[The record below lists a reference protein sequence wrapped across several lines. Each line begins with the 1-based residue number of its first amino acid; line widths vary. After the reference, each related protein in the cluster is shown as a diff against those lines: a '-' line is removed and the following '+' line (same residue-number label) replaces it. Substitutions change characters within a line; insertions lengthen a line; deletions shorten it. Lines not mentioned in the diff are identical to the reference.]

1 MLRKRVGL
9 DERPS
14 TDEAGAHVCGLVLR
28 LLSTFEPSLL
38 APLEGGK
45 QERGVKVSI
54 FQYASSVLEDY
65 QNYVRSFF
73 NLADERI
80 RELVEQELFVN
91 EALWP
96 EPLLQLNPP
105 YARGAS
111 LADLCQRGLLY
122 PTCAEIFYDERCKRP
137 FTLYRHQEA
146 AVECALRREPFVV
159 TSGTGSGKT
168 LTYFIP
174 IFDAVLRGDPAQSR
188 VRAIIVYP
196 MNALVNSQYKALE
209 ELAQAYE
216 RRTGRPLP
224 VRFEKYTGQEGEEK
238 RKEILEAPP
247 HILLT
252 NYVML
257 ELILVRPRE
266 RRFVDRTVAGIEFL
280 VFDELHTYRGRQ
292 GADVALLIRRLRQR
306 CGNPDLVCI
315 GTSATMV
322 SGEGVGPLER
332 RQAVADFASKIFGV
346 SVLPSNVIEE
356 QFQPLSPLKTV
367 DPGDLRAALDGP
379 LPETTEELLKHPLTW
394 WIERNLGFKIAPA
407 GGTERC
413 TPLTLSEAARRLAQ
427 ETGHNEERCR
437 EYLREAL
444 LLGSSLKLDGELP
457 LFALK
462 LHQFIKQG
470 QAVYATLEP
479 PSTRH
484 LTLEGQYYAPG
495 EEQKRV
501 LFPLEFCR
509 QCGQAYYDV
518 WLHEADKRFLLREP
532 EGEFFLPEGEVSAGY
547 LALAE
552 EVGEWVADADHLPS
566 EWFDER
572 GKLKKTYR
580 EVIPREVW
588 VHPDG
593 TYASEPALGAVKS
606 FFQPKPFRICL
617 ACGEVYTARD
627 REFRKLGRLS
637 SEGRGSA
644 TTILGVAALLHA
656 AHYGIEDKE
665 RKVLSF
671 TDNRQDASLQAGH
684 FNDFVRF
691 SLLRAAL
698 YQALE
703 TKGELRPE
711 NVTEEVLATLGMSLA
726 EVSRNPQ
733 LDPQSKMGQKVWC
746 TFRDLVEYRLY
757 EDLQRVW
764 RIVQPNLEQCG
775 LLEIE
780 YLGLRELC
788 ADEARWHT
796 CPVLASLGPE
806 KRYFLVKS
814 FLDYFRR
821 HLAINAPILRE
832 TNQQQLRRRVDQDI
846 NEKWWEEEDWF
857 RPAARFVL
865 TGTPDLRSYKR
876 SLAEKS
882 RIGRYL
888 RRELNL
894 SPEEYREFLL
904 QLVNILCSQG
914 LLFRYQERNEEYL
927 QLEAGC
933 LVWRLGD
940 GTPPPADPVH
950 TRRVESQA
958 YNNEVQRKVNAFFRD
973 FYRSA
978 ARYLRG
984 IEGREHTAQISYEE
998 RQEREERFKQ
1008 GDLKCLFCSPTM
1020 ELGID
1025 IADLRVVHL
1034 RNVPPTPANYA
1045 QRSGRAGRRGD
1056 PALVLTYCAA
1066 RSAHDQFF
1074 FRHRELMVAGAVRS
1088 PKLDLGNEDLVRA
1101 HVHAIWLAH
1110 IGRSLGNSIEEVI
1123 DVDNF
1128 PELPLKEEVQVQVQ
1142 LSESRLRECLEEALA
1157 ILAACG
1163 SELADSGWYNEE
1175 WLESTLRYADRAFDK
1190 AFERWRELYR
1200 AATNQLMSAQQML
1213 LRSRRREEQAEARRL
1228 EDEAI
1233 RQRNLLLNK
1242 TKVQEE
1248 SDFYPYRYLASEGFL
1263 PGYNFPRLPLRVY
1276 IPRGEGEYIARPR
1289 FLAIKEFGP
1298 HNVIYHNGAKYEVR
1312 GFIFPPGGLQQRR
1325 RVVKL
1330 CQVCGFF
1337 HEDETLDLCTHCG
1350 ARLDADNSE
1359 VAVLLDMPNV
1369 RTRRRERITCDEE
1382 ERIRRGYRVET
1393 HFHFASVPGGRLRQ
1407 ITAVVYDED
1416 GNQLLRLVY
1425 GPSATLYRI
1434 NHGWRHRPRSE
1445 HFVVDLDSGE
1455 FWVSRHE
1462 DEEPE
1467 EWPGKAPARR
1477 EVVRLAVRDTTN
1489 LLLVYFLDSTWQG
1502 NEDFMATLQYA
1513 LQRGMESVFQ
1523 VEEAELVSERIGDGE
1538 HRAILYW
1545 EAAEGGVGVLK
1556 QLVQEPGALA
1566 AVARAALERCHFA
1579 EEKEEEKCARAC
1591 YRCLLSYTNQL
1602 DHQRLDRHL
1611 AKEALERLAASYAQ
1625 KEVAGRNYEEHYRWL
1640 RSLTDSR
1647 SELERRFIDH
1657 LYHTSRRLPDEAQKP
1672 LADCSTVPDFF
1683 YAPNVCVYCDGAVH
1697 DEPAQAARDEV
1708 VRAELKDL
1716 GYRVVVI
1723 RYDRDLEEQIQAYTD
1738 IFGEGRSNR

>member
-1 MLRKRVGL
+1 M
-9 DERPS
+9 
-14 TDEAGAHVCGLVLR
+14 
-28 LLSTFEPSLL
+28 
-38 APLEGGK
+38 
-45 QERGVKVSI
+45 SI
-54 FQYASSVLEDY
+54 FQYASSVLADY

-80 RELVEQELFVN
+80 RELVEEELFVK

-105 YARGAS
+105 YARGSAV
-111 LADLCQRGLLY
+111 ADLCRRGLLH
-122 PTCAEIFYDERCKRP
+122 PACAEIFP

-146 AVECALRREPFVV
+146 AIACALRREPFVV

-174 IFDAVLRGDPAQSR
+174 IFDAVLRGDPSQPR

-196 MNALVNSQYKALE
+196 MNALVNSQHKALE

-306 CGNPDLVCI
+306 CGNPALVCI

-322 SGEGVGPLER
+322 SGEGVEAAER

-346 SVLPSNVIEE
+346 PVPPSNVIEE
-356 QFQPLSPLKTV
+356 QFQPLSPLETV
-367 DPGDLRAALDGP
+367 GPQDLRSALEGP
-379 LPETTEELLKHPLTW
+379 LPQTIEELLKHPLTW
-394 WIERNLGFKIAPA
+394 WIERNLGFRITPD

-427 ETGHNEERCR
+427 ETGLNEERCR
-437 EYLREAL
+437 EYLCEAL
-444 LLGSSLKLDGELP
+444 LWGSSLKLSDGNP
-457 LFALK
+457 VFALK
-462 LHQFIKQG
+462 LHQFISQG

-479 PSTRH
+479 PSTRY

-518 WLHEADKRFLLREP
+518 WLHEAEERFLPREP
-532 EGEFFLPEGEVSAGY
+532 EGDFFHPEGEVKAGY
-547 LALAE
+547 LVLAE
-552 EVGEWVADADHLPS
+552 EVGDWTPDSDYLPP

-572 GKLKKTYR
+572 GKLKKEYQ
-580 EVIPREVW
+580 EAVPREIW
-588 VHPDG
+588 VRPDG
-593 TYASEPALGAVKS
+593 VYAYEPVLEGIKA
-606 FFQPKPFRICL
+606 FYQPKPFRLCL
-617 ACGEVYTARD
+617 ACGEVYTARE

-656 AHYGIEDKE
+656 AHHGIDDKE
-665 RKVLSF
+665 CKVLSF

-684 FNDFVRF
+684 FNDFVRI

-698 YQALE
+698 YRALE
-703 TKGELRPE
+703 AKGELHPE
-711 NVTEEVLATLGMSLA
+711 NVTEEVLAALDIGLA
-726 EVSRNPQ
+726 EVAERPYLSQESEVGKKAWR
-733 LDPQSKMGQKVWC
+733 

-775 LLEIE
+775 LLEIQ

-788 ADEARWHT
+788 EDGERWHT
-796 CPVLASLGPE
+796 CPALASLAPE
-806 KRYFLVKS
+806 RRYFLVKS
-814 FLDYFRR
+814 FLDYLRR

-832 TNQQQLRRRVDQDI
+832 TEQQQLRRRVDQFI
-846 NEKWWEEEDWF
+846 NNKWWEEEDWF
-857 RPAARFVL
+857 RPAPRFVL
-865 TGTPDLRSYKR
+865 VGTPYGFYRK
-876 SLAEKS
+876 SLSEKS

-894 SPEEYREFLL
+894 SPEEYREFLF
-904 QLVNILCSQG
+904 QLVDILCSQG
-914 LLFRYQERNEEYL
+914 LLFRFQEKGEEYL

-933 LVWRLGD
+933 LVWKLGN
-940 GTPPPADPVH
+940 GTPPPPDPVH
-950 TRRVESQA
+950 TRRVESQV
-958 YNNEVQRKVNAFFRD
+958 YSEVERKVNEFFRD

-978 ARYLRG
+978 AHFLRG

-998 RQEREERFKQ
+998 RQKREERFRQ

-1034 RNVPPTPANYA
+1034 RNVPPTPSNYA

-1066 RSAHDQFF
+1066 RSAHDQYF
-1074 FRHRELMVAGAVRS
+1074 FRHRDLMVAGAVRS

-1101 HVHAIWLAH
+1101 HVYAIWLAYV
-1110 IGRSLGNSIEEVI
+1110 GLPLGNSLDEVI
-1123 DVDNF
+1123 EVEQF
-1128 PELPLKEEVQVQVQ
+1128 PQLPLKEDVRAQINLPEP
-1142 LSESRLRECLEEALA
+1142 RLRDCLEEARA
-1157 ILAACG
+1157 VLAACG
-1163 SELADSGWYNEE
+1163 QDLADSGWYNEE
-1175 WLESTLRYADRAFDK
+1175 WLESTLRYAARAFDE

-1213 LRSRRREEQAEARRL
+1213 LRSRRREEQVEARRL

-1233 RQRNLLLNK
+1233 RQRNLLLNR

-1263 PGYNFPRLPLRVY
+1263 PGYNFPRLPLRAY
-1276 IPRGEGEYIARPR
+1276 IPRGDGEYIARPR
-1289 FLAIKEFGP
+1289 FLALREFGP
-1298 HNVIYHNGAKYEVR
+1298 HNIIYHDGAKYEVR
-1312 GFIFPPGGLQQRR
+1312 GIILPPGGLEQRR
-1325 RVVKL
+1325 RRAKL
-1330 CQVCGFF
+1330 CKACGYF
-1337 HEDETLDLCTHCG
+1337 HTEETLELCLNCG
-1350 ARLDADNSE
+1350 TRFDAFTSE

-1369 RTRRRERITCDEE
+1369 RTKRRERITCDEE
-1382 ERIRRGYRVET
+1382 ERVRRGYNITT
-1393 HFHFASVPGGRLRQ
+1393 HFHFAPAPGGKMRKFSS
-1407 ITAVVYDED
+1407 VVYDAA
-1416 GNQLLRLVY
+1416 GNKLLRLVC
-1425 GPSATLYRI
+1425 GPSATLYRL
-1434 NHGWRHRPRSE
+1434 NNGWRHRPPSE
-1445 HFVVDLDSGE
+1445 HFVIDLDRGE
-1455 FWVSRHE
+1455 FWVSRL
-1462 DEEPE
+1462 EEE
-1467 EWPGKAPARR
+1467 EFEELPGQAPARR
-1477 EVVRLAVRDTTN
+1477 EVVRLAVWDTTN
-1489 LLLVYFLDSTWQG
+1489 LLLVYFLDPAWQD
-1502 NEDFMATLQYA
+1502 NEEFMATLQYA

-1523 VEEAELVSERIGDGE
+1523 VEEAELVSERIGEGE
-1538 HRAILYW
+1538 YRAILYW
-1545 EAAEGGVGVLK
+1545 EAAEGGVGVLR
-1556 QLVQEPGALA
+1556 QLVEDPGALA
-1566 AVARAALERCHFA
+1566 TVSRAALERCHFST
-1579 EEKEEEKCARAC
+1579 KEEDSSCARAC
-1591 YRCLLSYTNQL
+1591 YHCLLSYTNQL
-1602 DHQRLDRHL
+1602 DHPLLNRHL
-1611 AKEALERLAASYAQ
+1611 VRGALERLAASRAQ
-1625 KEVAGRNYEEHYRWL
+1625 KEVAGRGYEEHYRWL

-1647 SELERRFIDH
+1647 SELERRLIDH
-1657 LYHTSRRLPDEAQKP
+1657 LYRTGRRLPNEAQKP
-1672 LADCSTVPDFF
+1672 LADYPAVPDFF
-1683 YAPNVCVYCDGAVH
+1683 YAPNICVFCDGAVH
-1697 DEPAQAARDEV
+1697 DEPAQAARDQE

-1723 RYDRDLEEQIQAYTD
+1723 RYDHDLEEQIRAHAD
-1738 IFGEGRSNR
+1738 IFGEGRDK

>member
-1 MLRKRVGL
+1 MK
-9 DERPS
+9 
-14 TDEAGAHVCGLVLR
+14 
-28 LLSTFEPSLL
+28 
-38 APLEGGK
+38 
-45 QERGVKVSI
+45 ERGMTMSI
-54 FQYASSVLEDY
+54 FQYTSSVLADY

-73 NLADERI
+73 NLADDRI
-80 RELVEQELFVN
+80 RELVEHELFAN
-91 EALWP
+91 ETLWP

-105 YARGAS
+105 YARGS
-111 LADLCQRGLLY
+111 SVADLCRRGLLH
-122 PTCAEIFYDERCKRP
+122 PSCAEIFYDDRQRQP

-146 AVECALRREPFVV
+146 AIECALRREPFVV

-168 LTYFIP
+168 LTYLIP
-174 IFDAVLRGDPAQSR
+174 IFNDVLRSDPAQHR
-188 VRAIIVYP
+188 VQAIIVYP
-196 MNALVNSQYKALE
+196 MNALVNSQYIALKK
-209 ELAQAYE
+209 LAEAYE
-216 RRTGRPLP
+216 LRTGQALP

-238 RKEILEAPP
+238 RREILEAPP

-266 RRFVDRTVAGIEFL
+266 RLFVDRTVAGIEFL

-292 GADVALLIRRLRQR
+292 GSDVALLIRRLRYR
-306 CGNPDLVCI
+306 CGNPDLLCI

-322 SGEGVGPLER
+322 SGEGIGPLER
-332 RQAVADFASKIFGV
+332 RRAVADFASKIFGV
-346 SVLPSNVIEE
+346 TVSPSNVIEE
-356 QFQPLSPLKTV
+356 QFEPLSQLKAV
-367 DPGDLRAALDGP
+367 DPQDLRVALERP
-379 LPETTEELLKHPLTW
+379 LPETAPELLKHPLTW
-394 WIERNLGFKIAPA
+394 WIERNLGFRIAPD
-407 GGTERC
+407 GSTERC
-413 TPLTLSEAARRLAQ
+413 TPLSLTEVARRLAQ
-427 ETGHNEERCR
+427 ETGFDEEHCR
-437 EYLREAL
+437 EYLRGIL
-444 LLGSSLKLDGELP
+444 LRGTSLKLSNGNP
-457 LFALK
+457 VFALK
-462 LHQFIKQG
+462 LHQFISQG
-470 QAVYATLEP
+470 QAVYATVEP
-479 PSTRH
+479 PSSRH
-484 LTLEGQYYAPG
+484 LTIEGQYYAPG
-495 EEQKRV
+495 EKRV
-501 LFPLEFCR
+501 LYPLEFCR

-518 WLHEADKRFLLREP
+518 WLHEADKRFLPREP
-532 EGEFFLPEGEVSAGY
+532 EGELFLPEGEIRPGY
-547 LALAE
+547 LVLAE
-552 EVGEWVADADHLPS
+552 EVGEWAPDFDHLPS

-580 EVIPREVW
+580 DAIPCEVW

-593 TYASEPALGAVKS
+593 TYASEPVSGALKA
-606 FFQPKPFRICL
+606 FFQPKPFRLCL

-644 TTILGVAALLHA
+644 TTILSVAALLRA
-656 AHYGIEDKE
+656 ADYGIEDSE

-703 TKGELRPE
+703 AKGELRPE
-711 NVTEEVLATLGMSLA
+711 NVTEEVLAALGVSLA
-726 EVSRNPQ
+726 EVARNPH
-733 LDPQSKMGQKVWC
+733 LDLESKMGQKVWQ

-775 LLEIE
+775 LLEID

-788 ADEARWHT
+788 ADEERWHT
-796 CPVLASLGPE
+796 CPSLASVEPAR
-806 KRYFLVKS
+806 RYHLVKT

-821 HLAINAPILRE
+821 HPAINAPILRE
-832 TNQQQLRRRVDQDI
+832 TEQQQLLRRVDQDI

-865 TGTPDLRSYKR
+865 IGTPDLRSYKR
-876 SLAEKS
+876 SLGEKS

-894 SPEEYREFLL
+894 SPEQYREFLL
-904 QLVNILCSQG
+904 QLVDILCSQG
-914 LLFRYQERNEEYL
+914 LLFKYQEKGEEYL

-940 GTPPPADPVH
+940 GTPPPPDPVH
-950 TRRVESQA
+950 TRRVESSA
-958 YNNEVQRKVNAFFRD
+958 YLEVQRKVNAFFRD

-998 RQEREERFKQ
+998 RQEREERFRQ

-1066 RSAHDQFF
+1066 RSAHDQYF
-1074 FRHRELMVAGAVRS
+1074 FRHRASMVAGAVRS
-1088 PKLDLGNEDLVRA
+1088 PKLDLSNEDLVRA
-1101 HVHAIWLAH
+1101 HVHAIWLAKV
-1110 IGRSLGNSIEEVI
+1110 GLSLGNSIAEVI
-1123 DVDNF
+1123 DINNF
-1128 PELPLKEEVQVQVQ
+1128 PELPLKDEVQVQIQ
-1142 LSESRLRECLEEALA
+1142 LSESRLRECLEEARA
-1157 ILAACG
+1157 VLAACG
-1163 SELADSGWYNEE
+1163 SELADSGWYTDE
-1175 WLESTLRYADRAFDK
+1175 WLENTMRYAARGFNE

-1200 AATNQLMSAQQML
+1200 AAMNQLINAQEMF
-1213 LRSRRREEQAEARRL
+1213 LRSRRREEQAEAQRL
-1228 EDEAI
+1228 VDEAN
-1233 RQRNLLLNK
+1233 RQRNLLLNE

-1263 PGYNFPRLPLRVY
+1263 PGYNFPRLPLRAYV
-1276 IPRGEGEYIARPR
+1276 PRGEGEYIARPR
-1289 FLAIKEFGP
+1289 FLALTEFGP
-1298 HNVIYHNGAKYEVR
+1298 HNIIYHNGAKYEVR
-1312 GFIFPPGGLQQRR
+1312 GFVFPPGGLEHRR
-1325 RVVKL
+1325 RIVKL

-1337 HEDETLDLCTHCG
+1337 HENETLDVCTHCG

-1382 ERIRRGYRVET
+1382 ERVRRGYRVT
-1393 HFHFASVPGGRLRQ
+1393 TQFHFAPDPGNQVRRISAL
-1407 ITAVVYDED
+1407 VCDEA

-1434 NHGWRHRPRSE
+1434 NHGWRNRPSSE
-1445 HFVVDLDSGE
+1445 HFIVDLDRGE
-1455 FWVSRHE
+1455 FWGTLPE
-1462 DEEPE
+1462 DEELE

-1489 LLLVYFLDSTWQG
+1489 LLLVYLLEPTWQG

-1513 LQRGMESVFQ
+1513 LQRGIENVFQ
-1523 VEEAELVSERIGDGE
+1523 VEEAELVSERIGE
-1538 HRAILYW
+1538 REFRAILYW

-1556 QLVQEPGALA
+1556 QLVQDPGALA

-1579 EEKEEEKCARAC
+1579 EAREEETCARAC

-1611 AKEALERLAASYAQ
+1611 VKEALKRLATSRTYREIG
-1625 KEVAGRNYEEHYRWL
+1625 KRSYEEHYRWL

-1647 SELERRFIDH
+1647 SELERRLIDH
-1657 LYHTSRRLPDEAQKP
+1657 LYQTARRLPDEAQKP
-1672 LADCSTVPDFF
+1672 LADYPAVPDFF
-1683 YAPNVCVYCDGAVH
+1683 YTPNVCVFCDGAVH
-1697 DEPAQAARDEV
+1697 DEPAQAARDEE

-1723 RYDRDLEEQIQAYTD
+1723 RYDRDLEEQIRAHAD
-1738 IFGEGRSNR
+1738 IFGERREK

>member
-1 MLRKRVGL
+1 M
-9 DERPS
+9 
-14 TDEAGAHVCGLVLR
+14 
-28 LLSTFEPSLL
+28 
-38 APLEGGK
+38 
-45 QERGVKVSI
+45 
-54 FQYASSVLEDY
+54 
-65 QNYVRSFF
+65 
-73 NLADERI
+73 ADERI
-80 RELVEQELFVN
+80 RELVEEELFTN
-91 EALWP
+91 EGLWP
-96 EPLLQLNPP
+96 EPLLQLNSL
-105 YARGAS
+105 YARGS
-111 LADLCQRGLLY
+111 SVADLCRRGLLH
-122 PTCAEIFYDERCKRP
+122 PACAEIFYDYRQRRP
-137 FTLYRHQEA
+137 ITLYRHQEA
-146 AVECALRREPFVV
+146 AIECALRREPFVV

-174 IFDAVLRGDPAQSR
+174 IFDAVLRSEPAQPR

-196 MNALVNSQYKALE
+196 MNALVNSQYTALE
-209 ELAQAYE
+209 ELAKAFE
-216 RRTGRPLP
+216 RRTGQPLP

-257 ELILVRPRE
+257 ELFLVRPRE
-266 RRFVDRTVAGIEFL
+266 RRFVDRTVTGIEFL

-346 SVLPSNVIEE
+346 PVLPSNVIEE
-356 QFQPLSPLKTV
+356 QFQPLSLLKDV
-367 DPGDLRAALDGP
+367 DPEDLRAALEGP

-394 WIERNLGFKIAPA
+394 WIERHLGFKVAPG

-413 TPLTLSEAARRLAQ
+413 TPVTLTEAARQLAQ
-427 ETGHNEERCR
+427 ETGLNEERCR
-437 EYLREAL
+437 GYLSKAL
-444 LLGSSLKLDGELP
+444 LLGSSLKLSDGNP
-457 LFALK
+457 VFALK
-462 LHQFIKQG
+462 LHQFISQG

-518 WLHEADKRFLLREP
+518 WLHEAEERLLPREP
-532 EGEFFLPEGEVSAGY
+532 EGDFFHPEGEVKAGY
-547 LALAE
+547 LVLAE
-552 EVGEWVADADHLPS
+552 EVGDWAPDSEHLPP

-572 GKLKKTYR
+572 GRKKSEYQLAVPS
-580 EVIPREVW
+580 EIW
-588 VHPDG
+588 VRPDG
-593 TYASEPALGAVKS
+593 TYAPAPVLDAIKA
-606 FFQPKPFRICL
+606 FFQPKPFRLCL
-617 ACGEVYTARD
+617 ACGEVYTKRD

-644 TTILGVAALLHA
+644 TTVLGVAALLQA
-656 AHYGIEDKE
+656 AQHGIEDRE

-684 FNDFVRF
+684 FNDFVRI

-698 YQALE
+698 YRALE
-703 TKGELRPE
+703 VKGELHPE
-711 NVTEEVLATLGMSLA
+711 NVTGEVLAALGIGLA
-726 EVSRNPQ
+726 EVAKNPHLVPESR
-733 LDPQSKMGQKVWC
+733 MGERVWR

-775 LLEIE
+775 LLEIQ

-788 ADEARWHT
+788 ADGERWCN
-796 CPVLASLGPE
+796 CPVLASLEPE

-832 TNQQQLRRRVDQDI
+832 TDQQQLRRRVDQDI
-846 NEKWWEEEDWF
+846 DEKWWEEEDWF
-857 RPAARFVL
+857 RQATRFVL
-865 TGTPDLRSYKR
+865 VGTPQGFYKK
-876 SLAEKS
+876 SLSEKS

-894 SPEEYREFLL
+894 SPEEYWEFIF

-914 LLFRYQERNEEYL
+914 LLFRFQERGEEYL

-933 LVWRLGD
+933 LVWKPGD
-940 GTPPPADPVH
+940 GTPPPPDPVH
-950 TRRVESQA
+950 TRRLEGPA
-958 YNNEVQRKVNAFFRD
+958 YLEVQRKVNAFFRD
-973 FYRSA
+973 FYQSA
-978 ARYLRG
+978 ARYLRD

-998 RQEREERFKQ
+998 RQEREDRFRL

-1066 RSAHDQFF
+1066 RSAHDQYF

-1101 HVHAIWLAH
+1101 HVHAIWLART
-1110 IGRSLGNSIEEVI
+1110 GCALGNSLDEVI
-1123 DVDNF
+1123 DVEKL
-1128 PELPLKEEVQVQVQ
+1128 PELPLKEEVRAQVH
-1142 LSESRLRECLEEALA
+1142 LAESRLRECLEEARA
-1157 ILAACG
+1157 VLAACG
-1163 SELADSGWYNEE
+1163 PELADSGWYGEE
-1175 WLESTLRYADRAFDK
+1175 WLENTLRYADRAFDE

-1200 AATNQLMSAQQML
+1200 AAMNQLVNAQEKF
-1213 LRSRRREEQAEARRL
+1213 LRSRRREDQEEARRL
-1228 EDEAI
+1228 MDEAN

-1242 TKVQEE
+1242 TKAQEE

-1263 PGYNFPRLPLRVY
+1263 PGYNFPRLPLRAY
-1276 IPRGEGEYIARPR
+1276 IPRGEGEYITRPR
-1289 FLAIKEFGP
+1289 FLALREFGP
-1298 HNVIYHNGAKYEVR
+1298 HNIIYHNGAKYEVR
-1312 GFIFPPGGLQQRR
+1312 GIIRSPGGLEQRR
-1325 RVVKL
+1325 RLAKL
-1330 CQVCGFF
+1330 CKACGFF
-1337 HEDETLDLCTHCG
+1337 HKDETLDLCLNCG
-1350 ARLDADNSE
+1350 TRFDGYTSE

-1382 ERIRRGYRVET
+1382 ERVRRGYNITT
-1393 HFHFASVPGGRLRQ
+1393 HFHFAPAPGGQMRRFS
-1407 ITAVVYDED
+1407 AVVYDEA
-1416 GNQLLRLVY
+1416 GNKLLRLVY
-1425 GPSATLYRI
+1425 GPSATLYRL
-1434 NHGWRHRPRSE
+1434 NNGWRHRPPGE
-1445 HFVVDLDSGE
+1445 HFVVDLDRGE
-1455 FWVSRHE
+1455 FWVSRL
-1462 DEEPE
+1462 EEE
-1467 EWPGKAPARR
+1467 EYEELPGKAPARR
-1477 EVVRLAVRDTTN
+1477 EVVRLVVWDTTN
-1489 LLLVYFLDSTWQG
+1489 LLLVYFLDPAWQG
-1502 NEDFMATLQYA
+1502 NEEFMATLQYA
-1513 LQRGMESVFQ
+1513 LQRGMDIVFQ
-1523 VEEAELVSERIGDGE
+1523 VEESELVSERIGEDD

-1545 EAAEGGVGVLK
+1545 EAAEGGVGVLR
-1556 QLVQEPGALA
+1556 QLVQDPVALA
-1566 AVARAALERCHFA
+1566 AVARAALERCHFVPDR
-1579 EEKEEEKCARAC
+1579 EGGSCARAC
-1591 YRCLLSYTNQL
+1591 YQCLLSYTNQL
-1602 DHQRLDRHL
+1602 DHPLLDRHL
-1611 AKEALERLAASYAQ
+1611 VREVLERLAVSRTHL
-1625 KEVAGRNYEEHYRWL
+1625 EVAGRSYEEHYRWL

-1657 LYHTSRRLPDEAQKP
+1657 LYQTGRRLPDEAQKP
-1672 LADCSTVPDFF
+1672 LADYPAVPDFF
-1683 YAPNVCVYCDGAVH
+1683 YAPNVCVFCDGAVH
-1697 DEPAQAARDEV
+1697 DEPAQQKHDEA
-1708 VRAELKDL
+1708 VRAQLREL
-1716 GYRVVVI
+1716 GYRVMVI
-1723 RYDRDLEEQIQAYTD
+1723 RYDRDLEKQIRAYAD